1 MKYPLYFYSILFLS
15 LTACQAPLPWPT
27 TDEPTPPIEQEPRQ
41 TTPSQREQ
49 LMDYSANFT
58 SEYAKEPKNTCV
70 KYKKLHKQGDWLA
83 SWVLAYNTPK
93 SGRNTCLKT
102 KEVINILTTLET
114 NKKLTPELLWF
125 NQYYLQLNKTLK
137 NKSRRIYKLQH
148 IINKNRQQLDERQLE
163 NQQQIE
169 DLQLENQ
176 DIKEKLDAL
185 KAIETSIH
193 Q

>member
-1 MKYPLYFYSILFLS
+1 MKCLPYFYYILFLS
-15 LTACQAPLPWPT
+15 LSACQVPLPWPAIE
-27 TDEPTPPIEQEPRQ
+27 EPTPPIEQEPRQ
-41 TTPSQREQ
+41 LTPSQLEQ
-49 LMDYSANFT
+49 LMAYSANFT
-58 SEYAKEPKNTCV
+58 SDYAKEPKNTCA
-70 KYKKLHKQGDWLA
+70 KYKKLHQQGDWFA

-102 KEVINILTTLET
+102 KEIISILTALET
-114 NKKLTPELLWF
+114 NKQLATELLWF

-137 NKSRRIYKLQH
+137 SKSRRIYRLQR
-148 IINKNRQQLDERQLE
+148 IINKNKQQLDDRQLE